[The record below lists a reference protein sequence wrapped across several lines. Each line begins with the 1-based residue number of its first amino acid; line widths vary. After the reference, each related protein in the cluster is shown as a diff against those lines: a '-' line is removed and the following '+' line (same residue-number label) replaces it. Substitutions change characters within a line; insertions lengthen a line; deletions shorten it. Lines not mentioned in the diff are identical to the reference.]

1 MAHSLYI
8 LSFGHGEDTA
18 VFYVGCTNDVKRREA
33 EHRNNPFNENH
44 NEYNTFKYQFI
55 RQLKEIGLDF
65 TFTTLHEIEED
76 ADSEYEWVLQFARA
90 NQAAGRTFIDGHPL
104 TNMKAGDFLSEILN
118 RPEVRTRSD
127 IQTYREARANR
138 VSSLERGESPSP
150 SAKTNEAWL
159 KIKSELVANK
169 KPERHYTMSECEA
182 DPERLARIKAQTEIM
197 IKRQALIDAT
207 RTMEK

>member
-1 MAHSLYI
+1 MAHSLYT
-8 LSFGHGEDTA
+8 LSFGSGEDTA

-55 RQLKEIGLDF
+55 RKLREVGMDF
-65 TFTTLHEIEED
+65 AFTALHQIEED

-127 IQTYREARANR
+127 IVQYCKTAQENR
-138 VSSLERGESPSP
+138 MRSLERAKGEVPSP
-150 SAKTNEAWL
+150 KANPAWDKL
-159 KIKSELVANK
+159 RAELAANK

-182 DPERLARIKAQTEIM
+182 DPERIERLRKQTEAM
-197 IKRQALIDAT
+197 MKRQAELDAQA
-207 RTMEK
+207 K

>member
-1 MAHSLYI
+1 MAHSLYT
-8 LSFGHGEDTA
+8 LSFGSGEDTA
-18 VFYVGCTNDVKRREA
+18 VFYVGCTNDVRRREA

-55 RQLKEIGLDF
+55 RQLREVGMNFVF
-65 TFTTLHEIEED
+65 TALHQIEED

-127 IQTYREARANR
+127 IAQYRTARANR

-150 SAKTNEAWL
+150 SARTSQAWL
-159 KIKSELVANK
+159 EIQAALASAK
-169 KPERHYTMSECEA
+169 KPERHYTMSEVEA
-182 DPERLARIKAQTEIM
+182 DPERIERLRKQTEVM
-197 IKRQALIDAT
+197 MKRQAELDALA
-207 RTMEK
+207 K